1 MSKNKRKKGK
11 HYDDGKQL
19 AELVMRAES
28 QFPQGTGKQ
37 KRNFVVAGF
46 MDILLDGVPKFWRGI
61 VRALV
66 RPFILIAI
74 EAVLDYN
81 DELRAID
88 DAADGDGWE
97 SLAIQFASPAGAG
110 TCGKCGAPYSYPSG
124 VWCGVVPPAP
134 IPNCACWNTGTVSF
148 GSATSTIVLDSE

>member
-19 AELVMRAES
+19 AALVMRAES

-46 MDILLDGVPKFWRGI
+46 MDIMLDGVPKFWRGI

-81 DELRAID
+81 DEIRAID
-88 DAADGDGWE
+88 DAADGHGLETFMPSYVDHMDGWTKTN
-97 SLAIQFASPAGAG
+97 I
-110 TCGKCGAPYSYPSG
+110 TRDD
-124 VWCGVVPPAP
+124 
-134 IPNCACWNTGTVSF
+134 GTVKWV
-148 GSATSTIVLDSE
+148 ST

>member
-19 AELVMRAES
+19 AKLVMRAES

-88 DAADGDGWE
+88 DAADGDGFMLIHWAPNE
-97 SLAIQFASPAGAG
+97 TLP
-110 TCGKCGAPYSYPSG
+110 CGCQAMAP
-124 VWCGVVPPAP
+124 
-134 IPNCACWNTGTVSF
+134 CA
-148 GSATSTIVLDSE
+148 AHE